1 MAIAPSFPGAKRV
14 LRSASPYALLFAL
27 ILLLPLDGSVRRAQ
41 DRLEGSDFIYVEG
54 ESWKIGEVRSYTLL
68 FDRVP
73 FGRETVRLLE
83 LRGDRAARRLKF
95 SQTLALDLRA
105 LGQRGFLTFFSTVR
119 YVKGKIPESYRVEG
133 ALQERA
139 GYSTY
144 SQPGNQRRRTFL
156 NLDLATTPGRMTWD
170 AGGESLEI
178 ALPPTAGLM
187 LVDPLSMVHWERL
200 FVGDTWKVGDTRS
213 IDLLLPAGSARFDY
227 HLEPFRPT
235 PPVPRRVAA
244 SLTVEA
250 RETIEVFSVPIS
262 SFRCLIPD
270 LGLRLWVSSN
280 GGILK
285 VEDGRG
291 LVILLER

>member
-1 MAIAPSFPGAKRV
+1 MAIFPPFPGARPTF
-14 LRSASPYALLFAL
+14 RCASPYALCFAL
-27 ILLLPLDGSVRRAQ
+27 LLLLPPDGSVPRAQ
-41 DRLEGSDFIYVEG
+41 ERFEGSDFIFVE
-54 ESWKIGEVRSYTLL
+54 EDPWKIGEIRSYTLL

-73 FGRETVRLLE
+73 FGRETIHLLE
-83 LRGDRAARRLKF
+83 LQGDRAGRRLKF

-119 YVKGKIPESYRVEG
+119 FVKGKTPESYRVEG
-133 ALQERA
+133 VLQERA

-144 SQPGNQRRRTFL
+144 SRPGDAGRRTVL
-156 NLDLATTPGRMTWD
+156 NLELAGKPGRMTWE
-170 AGGESLEI
+170 AGGKSREI
-178 ALPPTAGLM
+178 PLPPTAGLM

-200 FVGDTWKVGDTRS
+200 FLGDTWKVGDTRT

-227 HLEPFRPT
+227 HLEPFRPS

-244 SLTVEA
+244 SLNVEA

-262 SFRCLIPD
+262 SFRCSIPD

-285 VEDGRG
+285 IEDGRG

>member
-1 MAIAPSFPGAKRV
+1 MGIFPPFPGARRAHRRT
-14 LRSASPYALLFAL
+14 LFFAL
-27 ILLLPLDGSVRRAQ
+27 ILLLPPAGSVPRAQ
-41 DRLEGSDFIYVEG
+41 ERLEGSDFIFVE
-54 ESWKIGEVRSYTLL
+54 EQSWRIGEVRSYTLL

-73 FGRETVRLLE
+73 FGRETIRLLE
-83 LRGDRAARRLKF
+83 LQGDRAGRRLKF

-105 LGQRGFLTFFSTVR
+105 LGQRGFLTFFSTIR
-119 YVKGKIPESYRVEG
+119 YAKGNVPESYRVEG
-133 ALQERA
+133 VLQDRA

-144 SQPGNQRRRTFL
+144 SRTADPARRTVL
-156 NLDLATTPGRMTWD
+156 NLELAGTRRRMTWD
-170 AGGESLEI
+170 AGGESREI
-178 ALPPTAGLM
+178 PLPPTAGVM

-200 FVGDTWKVGDTRS
+200 FVGNTWRVGDTRS
-213 IDLLLPAGSARFDY
+213 IDVLLPAGSPRFDY
-227 HLEPFRPT
+227 HLEPFRPS

-262 SFRCLIPD
+262 SFRCSIPD

-280 GGILK
+280 GGVLK